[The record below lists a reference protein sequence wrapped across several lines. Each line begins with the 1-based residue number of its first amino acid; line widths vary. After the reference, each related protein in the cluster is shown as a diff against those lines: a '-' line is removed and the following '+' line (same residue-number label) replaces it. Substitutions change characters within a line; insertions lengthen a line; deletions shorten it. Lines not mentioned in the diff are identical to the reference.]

1 MSEPGG
7 SSKSHVGDEGTQRMT
22 RGEVNLRCYV
32 DEEIFS
38 SSFEDVP
45 SRVDVVDV
53 ITWLRLIGEAGLTC
67 FGKDIPFLPTSG
79 FRSLHQ
85 GIVLRPVWRNTKGG

>member
-7 SSKSHVGDEGTQRMT
+7 YSRSHVGDEGTQRMA

-45 SRVDVVDV
+45 SCVDVVDV
-53 ITWLRLIGEAGLTC
+53 IT
-67 FGKDIPFLPTSG
+67 
-79 FRSLHQ
+79 
-85 GIVLRPVWRNTKGG
+85 

>member
-1 MSEPGG
+1 MA
-7 SSKSHVGDEGTQRMT
+7 

-45 SRVDVVDV
+45 SCVDV
-53 ITWLRLIGEAGLTC
+53 ITWLKSIGEARLTH

-79 FRSLHQ
+79 FHSLLQ
-85 GIVLRPVWRNTKGG
+85 GIVLRPVWRKTKGG